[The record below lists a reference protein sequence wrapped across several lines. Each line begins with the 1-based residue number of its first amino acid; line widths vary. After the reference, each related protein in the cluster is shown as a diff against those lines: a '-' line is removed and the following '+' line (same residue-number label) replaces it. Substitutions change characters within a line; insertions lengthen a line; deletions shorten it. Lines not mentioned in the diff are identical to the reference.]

1 MTKYSVIND
10 VMITRSRR
18 ETTSQSCCVI
28 SIDNSG
34 CSMRRKQCYYHPSIG
49 LRQNAADD
57 DDDDEDDDDDD
68 DDDDDEDN
76 EMVLA

>member
-1 MTKYSVIND
+1 MTKFSVIYD
-10 VMITRSRR
+10 VMIT
-18 ETTSQSCCVI
+18 
-28 SIDNSG
+28 IDNSG

-57 DDDDEDDDDDD
+57 DDDDE
-68 DDDDDEDN
+68 EDN